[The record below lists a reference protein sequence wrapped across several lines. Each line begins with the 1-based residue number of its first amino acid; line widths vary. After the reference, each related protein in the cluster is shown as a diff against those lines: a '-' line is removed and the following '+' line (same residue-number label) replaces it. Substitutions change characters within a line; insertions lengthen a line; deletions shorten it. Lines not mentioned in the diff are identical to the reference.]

1 MPFFNKLNEYTGS
14 DYFTQS
20 SSNSLNNLV
29 ILISFIVI
37 VYILV
42 QMIIVLNNPK
52 FLYYTYSKV
61 PTDLYNKN
69 ESEELINDN
78 NAINQEP
85 ISPYEYTFSFW
96 LYLKKVSTSSSSTNE
111 ELIFYM
117 GNKETSNQTSN
128 PKVFF
133 SKNTNKL
140 NIQIRTTPLSSSNT
154 GSNSNPNSE
163 CSSVDLE
170 VEYFPLKRWTNVVFN
185 VDNKRIT
192 LFINGNI
199 YKTLLINNK
208 CPNANVETV
217 TGGIYIGSDNQ
228 PDALISKLQY
238 YNHTLNSR
246 DIRKIYDN
254 GPIQNKSFLQKIGFP
269 NLGFRTPIYNID
281 ENTSE

>member
-96 LYLKKVSTSSSSTNE
+96 LYLKKVSTSSSTND

-117 GNKETSNQTSN
+117 GNKETSN

-133 SKNTNKL
+133 EKNTNKL

-208 CPNANVETV
+208 CPNTNVETV